1 VFKRNKILSV
11 IVGIVAILGIASFMV
26 PSNAL
31 TATAKTTIELWLNK
45 PQAKVNGETRWIDD
59 TNHSV
64 TPISKWGRTLLPVRF
79 ISENFGLVT
88 LWDAKESKVTVMQG
102 GELAGTIS
110 EAGSTSVLPLAE
122 KFALA
127 FMKKHP
133 KVRISY
139 TGGGTGAGIKQSAG
153 GTVDIGAASRDLKI
167 SEPDLMVH
175 AIARDG
181 VAIIVNKGIG
191 ITGLTID
198 QLGKIYA
205 GQVTDWK
212 DVGGK
217 SGKINVYTRE
227 EGSGTRDT
235 FQSMVLDPA
244 GLKMSPACLA
254 KKSNGEIQ
262 MSVQSDPNGIGYVS
276 FGYTEGVKGLLLNG
290 KEPTIENV
298 KNGSYPISRRLY
310 FLTKHN
316 DNLLVQA
323 FIAFCRSDE
332 GQKIVS
338 QEGYIQLAD

>member
-1 VFKRNKILSV
+1 VFKRNKILTV
-11 IVGIVAILGIASFMV
+11 VVGIMAIIGISSVMI
-26 PSNAL
+26 PTNAL
-31 TATAKTTIELWLNK
+31 TINAKNVIELWLNK
-45 PQAKVNGETRWIDD
+45 PQAMVNGELRWIDD

-64 TPISKWGRTLLPVRF
+64 TPISKWGRTLLPVKF
-79 ISENFGLVT
+79 VADNFGLLT
-88 LWDAKESKVTVMQG
+88 TWDAKASKVTVMQG
-102 GELAGTIS
+102 GELAGTLTES
-110 EAGSTSVLPLAE
+110 GSTSVLPLAE
-122 KFALA
+122 KLALA
-127 FMKKHP
+127 FMKKNP

-139 TGGGTGAGIKQSAG
+139 TGGGTGAGVKQAAA

-191 ITGLTID
+191 INGLTMD
-198 QLGKIYA
+198 QLGKIYT
-205 GQVTDWK
+205 GQITDWK
-212 DVGGK
+212 DVGGR

-235 FQSMVLDPA
+235 FQTFVLDPK

-276 FGYTEGVKGLLLNG
+276 FGYAEGVKEILLEG
-290 KEPTIENV
+290 KEPSIANI
-298 KNGSYPISRRLY
+298 KNGSYPIARRLY

-316 DNLLVQA
+316 NNVLAQA
-323 FIAFCRSDE
+323 FINYCRSEE
-332 GQKIVS
+332 GQKIVM